1 MLIKVRAS
9 SMTCCG
15 SAEVKGDGDGMVG
28 DKGAGMVL
36 TLTMEGQGKGCSGL
50 YWCPG
55 VW

>member
-1 MLIKVRAS
+1 MLRDMMEWLGWERRGGEHGV
-9 SMTCCG
+9 
-15 SAEVKGDGDGMVG
+15 VMV
-28 DKGAGMVL
+28 AGMVL